1 MRQSMEARAR
11 YLLLPALH
19 IGTSIVGRGGL
30 PGVWF
35 PIPNVEETCIQ
46 EIGRWALA
54 QHACLAGHTGLRF
67 RRVTGGEQQVI
78 SGVKY
83 RLVVDAAD
91 NYGRTLRYLAVVYE
105 KPWTNTRRL
114 TSFGMAA
121 CT

>member
-1 MRQSMEARAR
+1 MAARAR
-11 YLLLPALH
+11 YLLPPTLH
-19 IGTSIVGRGGL
+19 TGTSIVGRGGL

-35 PIPNVEETCIQ
+35 PIPNVEDACIQ
-46 EIGRWALA
+46 ELGRWALA
-54 QHACLAGHTGLRF
+54 QHMCLATPSGLQF

-91 NYGRTLRYLAVVYE
+91 NCGRTMRYLAVVYE

-114 TSFGMAA
+114 TSFGPAA